1 MHNAIIEDVQVDCM
15 ARDSST
21 SYTTKSLKRAL
32 AAAKVR
38 KALDELHESTNSFG
52 SDPELLKLFG
62 EAEDA
67 LNGLLD
73 ALEAEGKKV

>member
-1 MHNAIIEDVQVDCM
+1 MHNVRIESVQADCM
-15 ARDSST
+15 ARDSSA

-38 KALDELHESTNSFG
+38 KALDELRESTNSFG
-52 SDPELLKLFG
+52 SDPALLKLFS

-67 LNGLLD
+67 LNSLLN
-73 ALEAEGKKV
+73 ALEAEAFE

>member
-1 MHNAIIEDVQVDCM
+1 M
-15 ARDSST
+15 ARDSGT

-38 KALDELHESTNSFG
+38 KALDELRESTNSFG
-52 SDPELLKLFG
+52 SDPALLKLFG

-67 LNGLLD
+67 LNSLLD
-73 ALEAEGKKV
+73 ALETEAQ